1 MTDKELNTLANKI
14 ADIVLIA
21 LQKKQDEWDQQ
32 FTISVEQE
40 TKELLLEEIHHWKGE
55 LKRAEEQEDYAKAA
69 LIHGKIKYLE
79 NKIKEL

>member
-1 MTDKELNTLANKI
+1 MSEDELDSLAKKI
-14 ADIVLIA
+14 ADKVYDA
-21 LQKKQDEWDQQ
+21 LLSKQQEWDQQ
-32 FTISVEQE
+32 FNISVEQE
-40 TKELLLEEIHHWKGE
+40 TKELVLEEIYHWKGE

>member
-1 MTDKELNTLANKI
+1 
-14 ADIVLIA
+14 V
-21 LQKKQDEWDQQ
+21 
-32 FTISVEQE
+32 
-40 TKELLLEEIHHWKGE
+40 LEEIYHWKGE

>member
-1 MTDKELNTLANKI
+1 MTDKELDVLANKV
-14 ADIVLIA
+14 ADIILTA

-32 FTISVEQE
+32 FNISVEQE
-40 TKELLLEEIHHWKGE
+40 TKELVLEEIYHWKGE
-55 LKRAEEQEDYAKAA
+55 LKRAEEQEDYAKAS

>member
-1 MTDKELNTLANKI
+1 MTDKELNILANKV
-14 ADIVLIA
+14 ADIILTA

-32 FTISVEQE
+32 FNISVEQE
-40 TKELLLEEIHHWKGE
+40 TKELVLEEIYHWKGE

>member
-1 MTDKELNTLANKI
+1 MTDKELDILANKV
-14 ADIVLIA
+14 ADIILTA

-32 FTISVEQE
+32 FVISVEQE
-40 TKELLLEEIHHWKGE
+40 TKELVLEEIYHWKKE

-79 NKIKEL
+79 NKILRR